1 MSLGSS
7 KTDEIGFAKNR
18 SGKPVKHVIFWF
30 LSDLSIQFK
39 SFSDLNF
46 IPIFNWF
53 SVPCR
58 YLNPWLMVLGAQM
71 HPG

>member
-7 KTDEIGFAKNR
+7 KTDEIGFAKNW
-18 SGKPVKHVIFWF
+18 SGKPVKHVVFWF

-46 IPIFNWF
+46 VPISTGFR
-53 SVPCR
+53 CR
-58 YLNPWLMVLGAQM
+58 VDI
-71 HPG
+71 